1 MRRQGLPGRPQGR
14 RHSAHRPGR
23 DGGRRVRR
31 DDVRPPVPEQTAAGD
46 SDGGNR
52 ARRRHPV
59 RPHRRRRLLDHCP
72 PAPGADQPTSRS
84 ARRDRRGRC
93 CPAAGGGPLTESA
106 RPRILVVDDAGPV
119 VILCVNVLQALG
131 YSIRAANRGETAIEL
146 CRKEPFDL
154 LVVDYKMPGMNGF
167 EVLGQARQI
176 RPRMACML
184 MTAHGTPDI
193 INEATRLGFDYI
205 LLKPF
210 TPSELRGAVD
220 KVLASRA

>member
-1 MRRQGLPGRPQGR
+1 M
-14 RHSAHRPGR
+14 
-23 DGGRRVRR
+23 
-31 DDVRPPVPEQTAAGD
+31 
-46 SDGGNR
+46 
-52 ARRRHPV
+52 
-59 RPHRRRRLLDHCP
+59 
-72 PAPGADQPTSRS
+72 
-84 ARRDRRGRC
+84 
-93 CPAAGGGPLTESA
+93 TESA
-106 RPRILVVDDAGPV
+106 RSKILVVDDAGPV

-131 YSIRAANRGETAIEL
+131 YAIKAANRGEAAIDL
-146 CRKEPFDL
+146 VRKEPFDL

-167 EVLGQARQI
+167 EVLGLAREI

-220 KVLASRA
+220 KVLASKA

>member
-1 MRRQGLPGRPQGR
+1 MTG
-14 RHSAHRPGR
+14 S
-23 DGGRRVRR
+23 
-31 DDVRPPVPEQTAAGD
+31 
-46 SDGGNR
+46 NR
-52 ARRRHPV
+52 
-59 RPHRRRRLLDHCP
+59 
-72 PAPGADQPTSRS
+72 SK
-84 ARRDRRGRC
+84 
-93 CPAAGGGPLTESA
+93 
-106 RPRILVVDDAGPV
+106 ILVVDDAGPV

-131 YSIRAANRGETAIEL
+131 YAIKAANRGETAIDL
-146 CRKEPFDL
+146 VRKEPFDL

-167 EVLGQARQI
+167 EVLGQVREI

-193 INEATRLGFDYI
+193 INEATQLGFDYI

>member
-1 MRRQGLPGRPQGR
+1 M
-14 RHSAHRPGR
+14 
-23 DGGRRVRR
+23 
-31 DDVRPPVPEQTAAGD
+31 
-46 SDGGNR
+46 
-52 ARRRHPV
+52 
-59 RPHRRRRLLDHCP
+59 
-72 PAPGADQPTSRS
+72 
-84 ARRDRRGRC
+84 
-93 CPAAGGGPLTESA
+93 TESA
-106 RPRILVVDDAGPV
+106 RPKILVVDDAGPV

-131 YSIRAANRGETAIEL
+131 YSIRAANRGETDIEL

-176 RPRMACML
+176 HPGMPCML